1 MPAPFGFHLP
11 KHLPQQPQLHRP
23 PEPESKPIWCMSR
36 GGLSAEDIRGLT
48 EAIQKL
54 TVAVETLTERL
65 EDNNPGDWELVEEEH
80 RPPGFEEP
88 NLFALHSSCSADTGP
103 PKVPAWVLAI
113 ADKELKG
120 GTKDSHFRAGRAFSA
135 GFWAKVALDCCT
147 NYNTIQPIPL
157 PNRYWIVL
165 RAPRLQEPLVVTAK
179 RDLERIAGITPSA
192 VFEGFA
198 SKAEILCFCAGAGIS
213 VPNLK
218 RWKGSN

>member
-113 ADKELKG
+113 AGQGAQGRHKGLTLQSRASLQCWFLGQGGFGLLHELQHHPTHSFAKSLLDRSSSSASSRTFG
-120 GTKDSHFRAGRAFSA
+120 GHCK
-135 GFWAKVALDCCT
+135 
-147 NYNTIQPIPL
+147 
-157 PNRYWIVL
+157 
-165 RAPRLQEPLVVTAK
+165 
-179 RDLERIAGITPSA
+179 
-192 VFEGFA
+192 EGFG
-198 SKAEILCFCAGAGIS
+198 KDCWNHPIS
-213 VPNLK
+213 GV
-218 RWKGSN
+218 